1 MLSADPERPERH
13 GRLSTSE
20 LVHRGDV
27 VALHRVWRSQR
38 SPVCGGASAAS
49 TILGTCKPQ
58 SFTCNV
64 PKPGFST
71 GFPLLGVYPSRPLG
85 EQLGQSVRQLHR
97 LCRRDG
103 GCVPQRTRS
112 RAGFDSSRPLHAG
125 VRPRAV
131 RDALSPAR
139 PAREY
144 SAPLITPPPLG
155 GKVYSAPESRHA
167 AHTAQRVDPGP
178 RLPQRLAQRAR

>member
-49 TILGTCKPQ
+49 TILGTCKPK

-64 PKPGFST
+64 QKSASRGVPSGGVLSRRAPPDMEGAT
-71 GFPLLGVYPSRPLG
+71 GIGL
-85 EQLGQSVRQLHR
+85 
-97 LCRRDG
+97 
-103 GCVPQRTRS
+103 
-112 RAGFDSSRPLHAG
+112 
-125 VRPRAV
+125 
-131 RDALSPAR
+131 
-139 PAREY
+139 
-144 SAPLITPPPLG
+144 
-155 GKVYSAPESRHA
+155 
-167 AHTAQRVDPGP
+167 
-178 RLPQRLAQRAR
+178 

>member
-64 PKPGFST
+64 PKPGFSAVV
-71 GFPLLGVYPSRPLG
+71 PLPGVYFVARVG
-85 EQLGQSVRQLHR
+85 E
-97 LCRRDG
+97 
-103 GCVPQRTRS
+103 
-112 RAGFDSSRPLHAG
+112 
-125 VRPRAV
+125 
-131 RDALSPAR
+131 
-139 PAREY
+139 
-144 SAPLITPPPLG
+144 
-155 GKVYSAPESRHA
+155 
-167 AHTAQRVDPGP
+167 
-178 RLPQRLAQRAR
+178 

>member
-20 LVHRGDV
+20 LV
-27 VALHRVWRSQR
+27 LHRVWRSQR

-71 GFPLLGVYPSRPLG
+71 ETAERGLHLVAWGWPGNPRRRESLPRPHIGPQVQPGGLGAPPRPPSRG
-85 EQLGQSVRQLHR
+85 AIRKEKKVSTVRY
-97 LCRRDG
+97 C
-103 GCVPQRTRS
+103 T
-112 RAGFDSSRPLHAG
+112 G
-125 VRPRAV
+125 V
-131 RDALSPAR
+131 
-139 PAREY
+139 
-144 SAPLITPPPLG
+144 
-155 GKVYSAPESRHA
+155 
-167 AHTAQRVDPGP
+167 
-178 RLPQRLAQRAR
+178 

>member
-71 GFPLLGVYPSRPLG
+71 ETAERG
-85 EQLGQSVRQLHR
+85 LH
-97 LCRRDG
+97 LVAEAAC
-103 GCVPQRTRS
+103 
-112 RAGFDSSRPLHAG
+112 
-125 VRPRAV
+125 AV
-131 RDALSPAR
+131 RR
-139 PAREY
+139 
-144 SAPLITPPPLG
+144 
-155 GKVYSAPESRHA
+155 K
-167 AHTAQRVDPGP
+167 
-178 RLPQRLAQRAR
+178 